1 MDKESIKEAIE
12 LFVFD
17 LGYVPLQ
24 VRVIL
29 NHESYGIHFSIFK
42 RTNVTLKDC
51 SRVTLAVKDFLIVFL
66 GTDDFMLDVSSP
78 GAERVL
84 KSPLEYSLFIGKNAK
99 LYLKDGTELFVLL
112 KSFDLDC
119 CSLIYMDLKCLDEK
133 NVTLQEVSKCQLTL
147 D

>member
-29 NHESYGIHFSIFK
+29 NHESYEIHFSIFK

-119 CSLIYMDLKCLDEK
+119 CSLTYMDLKCLDEK